1 MSKVNHHSLKYKRQA
16 NPNKT
21 YKELKG
27 KQKELISRLIF
38 RCCYEFSKN
47 NGKLPAESDYDF
59 IAHRVY
65 ALLEARAIWVPFDE
79 FYSKGFLKKISK
91 AIARVQNGEIYVKP
105 PRKDKTKKKD
115 VYPRKKKKKDTEAE
129 MPLFEQDEYFYFIA
143 GYTSGGAP
151 YGITWEEAAEEGI
164 LDDIG
169 YESDETDTDAFD

>member
-1 MSKVNHHSLKYKRQA
+1 MSKVNHHSLNYKRQA

-38 RCCYEFSKN
+38 RCCYEFSKD

-91 AIARVQNGEIYVKP
+91 AIVRVQNGEIYVKP

-115 VYPRKKKKKDTEAE
+115 VHPRKKKKKDTEAE
-129 MPLFEQDEYFYFIA
+129 IPLLEQDEYFYFIA

-151 YGITWEEAAEEGI
+151 YGITCEEAVEQGL
-164 LDDIG
+164 LDDD
-169 YESDETDTDAFD
+169 SDGLQETDIDVFE